1 MSDGSAATRRRGTAE
16 GHEAAPDHAGDRA
29 APAVDTVH
37 ATWVDR
43 ACCVAFYTLFWGQ
56 PFAIVGAV
64 LWALHRVHR
73 TGVAASWPLVA
84 ALAAAAAAYV
94 WVTLAWTRGSLRTG
108 TRWLRFCNCSG
119 AQLDPFC
126 VTPCTNP
133 QAKVQFSYTPTGGT
147 ATTYSTVYNCPCCCG
162 AIPSFVYLSQVVKQ
176 AARCCGILNGK
187 SSFASSGAVFL
198 TDCLPGANVSYATTT
213 TPSA

>member
-1 MSDGSAATRRRGTAE
+1 M
-16 GHEAAPDHAGDRA
+16 
-29 APAVDTVH
+29 
-37 ATWVDR
+37 
-43 ACCVAFYTLFWGQ
+43 CCVPT
-56 PFAIVGAV
+56 INV
-64 LWALHRVHR
+64 
-73 TGVAASWPLVA
+73 TGVTVNTTTNVA
-84 ALAAAAAAYV
+84 
-94 WVTLAWTRGSLRTG
+94 TLALDAPLPDRGAFR
-108 TRWLRFCNCSG
+108 LRFCNCSG

-162 AIPSFVYLSQVVKQ
+162 AIPGFVYLSQVVKQ

-198 TDCLPGANVSYATTT
+198 TDCLPCANVSYATTT

>member
-1 MSDGSAATRRRGTAE
+1 M
-16 GHEAAPDHAGDRA
+16 
-29 APAVDTVH
+29 
-37 ATWVDR
+37 
-43 ACCVAFYTLFWGQ
+43 CCVPT
-56 PFAIVGAV
+56 INV
-64 LWALHRVHR
+64 
-73 TGVAASWPLVA
+73 TGVTVNTTTNVA
-84 ALAAAAAAYV
+84 
-94 WVTLAWTRGSLRTG
+94 TLALDAPLPDRGAFR
-108 TRWLRFCNCSG
+108 LRFCNCSG

-126 VTPCTNP
+126 VTP
-133 QAKVQFSYTPTGGT
+133 SGGT

-198 TDCLPGANVSYATTT
+198 TDCLPCANVSYATTT